1 MGHGN
6 FSTTFNDANAVASRP
21 GFLYARRRRPGAAS
35 AGAGD
40 DAFPPPTS
48 PMKLHAMPEA
58 AKPAATASRP
68 KVDLKSSRLSKLLG
82 FHLRLAQVALFRDF
96 VATVGELNLTPKQ
109 YTVLE
114 LIAENPGVSQVDLAA
129 TLSMDRATMMALVD
143 RLEARS
149 LLVRQVSKTDRRRQD
164 LHLTSDG
171 DDLLQKARSAISAHE
186 ARILAD
192 WTPEEVKAAIAM
204 LRRLQQSSL
213 SA

>member
-1 MGHGN
+1 M
-6 FSTTFNDANAVASRP
+6 SE
-21 GFLYARRRRPGAAS
+21 
-35 AGAGD
+35 
-40 DAFPPPTS
+40 TS
-48 PMKLHAMPEA
+48 NS
-58 AKPAATASRP
+58 AATASRP
-68 KVDLKSSRLSKLLG
+68 KVNLKSSRLSKLLG

-96 VATVGELNLTPKQ
+96 VAAVGELNLTPKQ

-129 TLSMDRATMMALVD
+129 ALSMDRATMMALVD
-143 RLEARS
+143 RLEGRS

-164 LHLTSDG
+164 LHLTGEG
-171 DDLLQKARSAISAHE
+171 DALLETARRAILAHE

-192 WTPEEVKAAIAM
+192 WSPEEVKTAIAM